1 MEQGGINCFANFYG
15 TLCLYGFVTP
25 VPQTT
30 DSVYWQASCS
40 TERLSLVNDGQAAVA
55 PFLFDT
61 IDGAGTT
68 ITAFTGVLKAVLQN
82 HWSAGALYGA
92 TAADA
97 GVVNVGPPINTPAT
111 AALGQLNANLQV
123 RLSPYADLIDV
134 VITTVPLTATVV

>member
-30 DSVYWQASCS
+30 DAVYWQSSATC
-40 TERLSLVNDGQAAVA
+40 ERMSLVNDGSAAVA

-61 IDGAGTT
+61 IDGAGNT
-68 ITAFTGVLKAVLQN
+68 ISAFTAALKTVLQN
-82 HWSAGALYGA
+82 HWSAGALYGT

-111 AALGQLNANLQV
+111 AAAGQLNANLQV
-123 RLSPYADLIDV
+123 RISPYADSVLV